1 MRKRLYANFTL
12 LPHVIFRCATLQIE
26 AYFAIWT
33 LQNRLFIDV

>member
-12 LPHVIFRCATLQIE
+12 LPNIIFRCATLQND

-33 LQNRLFIDV
+33 LQNCLFIDV